1 MGCFVARSDWL
12 LSQVTLTELRESMEE
27 LKKNKPYLAPVYAA
41 NAAAA
46 LDMTP

>member
-27 LKKNKPYLAPVYAA
+27 LKKNKPYLAPVYAV
-41 NAAAA
+41 NATAA